1 MLSFFPGIFQGS
13 SGRPFT
19 VPHAM
24 HVSIPVRA
32 TSHQPAE
39 PAGDPC
45 DGLSPSSWV
54 SPPAPMAPVAPV
66 AGEARELTKRKD
78 REDREELKGEVTK
91 DESLKSKSDT
101 SSKNRVLV
109 SLEISD
115 DELDGDETFC
125 LLLRKLSSYK
135 LTWVLVTALTVLV
148 CSWVVGKKDTLIYM
162 NTKCSFNWE

>member
-1 MLSFFPGIFQGS
+1 MNVVLFS
-13 SGRPFT
+13 RPF
-19 VPHAM
+19 
-24 HVSIPVRA
+24 SRLQRSPVHRA
-32 TSHQPAE
+32 TRHARIHPGSCHVTPARRACGRSLRW
-39 PAGDPC
+39 PIAFLVGVATGT
-45 DGLSPSSWV
+45 DGTGGTGG
-54 SPPAPMAPVAPV
+54 
-66 AGEARELTKRKD
+66 GEARELTKRKE

-115 DELDGDETFC
+115 DELDGDETYC

-148 CSWVVGKKDTLIYM
+148 CSWVVGKKDKI
-162 NTKCSFNWE
+162 

>member
-1 MLSFFPGIFQGS
+1 
-13 SGRPFT
+13 
-19 VPHAM
+19 
-24 HVSIPVRA
+24 
-32 TSHQPAE
+32 
-39 PAGDPC
+39 
-45 DGLSPSSWV
+45 
-54 SPPAPMAPVAPV
+54 MAPVAPV
-66 AGEARELTKRKD
+66 AGEARELTKRKE

-115 DELDGDETFC
+115 DELDGDETYC

-148 CSWVVGKKDTLIYM
+148 CSWVVGKKDKI
-162 NTKCSFNWE
+162 

>member
-1 MLSFFPGIFQGS
+1 VLKQLQPTSCTSVSADSSHEYRSFFQAFFKAPAVA
-13 SGRPFT
+13 PNT

-24 HVSIPVRA
+24 HVSIPVA
-32 TSHQPAE
+32 MSHQPAE

-45 DGLSPSSWV
+45 PL
-54 SPPAPMAPVAPV
+54 APVAPV
-66 AGEARELTKRKD
+66 AG
-78 REDREELKGEVTK
+78 REELKGEVTK

-101 SSKNRVLV
+101 SSKKSKNRVLV

-115 DELDGDETFC
+115 ELDGDETYC

-148 CSWVVGKKDTLIYM
+148 
-162 NTKCSFNWE
+162 